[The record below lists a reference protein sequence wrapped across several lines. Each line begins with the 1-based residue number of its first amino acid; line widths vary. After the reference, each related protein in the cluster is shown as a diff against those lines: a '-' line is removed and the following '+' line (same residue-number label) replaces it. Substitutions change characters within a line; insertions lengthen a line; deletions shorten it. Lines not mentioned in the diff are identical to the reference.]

1 MKKFELTTEFKISL
15 GVKLFRI
22 RALVDFGYIKAGEL
36 GGWIESE
43 NNLSQSGN
51 AWVSGDARVFGNAEV
66 SGDAWVFGDAEVSGN
81 ADYAIAQGFES
92 EFRATTFFRLKGGNV
107 GVKCGSFYGT
117 LDEFREKVKETHG
130 ETKRAKEYLML
141 ADLMEYRFSKER

>member
-22 RALVDFGYIKAGEL
+22 RALFDFGYIKAGEL

-51 AWVSGDARVFGNAEV
+51 AWVSGNAEV
-66 SGDAWVFGDAEVSGN
+66 SGNAKVYGD
-81 ADYAIAQGFES
+81 ADYAIAQGFGS
-92 EFRATTFFRLKGGNV
+92 EYRATTFFRLNDGNV
-107 GVKCGSFYGT
+107 GVKCGCFYGT
-117 LDEFREKVKETHG
+117 LNEFREKVKETHG